1 MLPLLLGNQ
10 DKSVQMGPEVK
21 STEQKLC
28 RMRAKHTGVPE
39 MQARTVARGGQ
50 EECIWEQDLHVV
62 NGVIQEFSCSPVV
75 YTLYILYS
83 ITQ

>member
-10 DKSVQMGPEVK
+10 DKSVQMGPEVRVQNRSYIGLGHITQECLK
-21 STEQKLC
+21 C
-28 RMRAKHTGVPE
+28 RLGHC
-39 MQARTVARGGQ
+39 RGGQ

-62 NGVIQEFSCSPVV
+62 NRVIQEFSCLPVV

-83 ITQ
+83 IAQ